1 MLTTEFLSRNQI
13 AKYGSWLKAQDP
25 QTLHNYFGYSMG
37 QQAIDSLV
45 KQFECNPKN
54 NHFLI
59 AKVDGQWAGTIHL
72 ATHGQE
78 VEFGVIVALQYRK
91 QGIANTLMDEA
102 THRHYS
108 LYVLEPFYADR
119 IAFFAPN
126 GSWTE
131 SASFVIFAAD
141 LAFALPNPPLLAL
154 GL

>member
-37 QQAIDSLV
+37 QEAIDSLV

-102 THRHYS
+102 KFGRKLNTNENIKDRLIWKHLTQKKDRYKDDFIK
-108 LYVLEPFYADR
+108 LDERMNKYALTFGDHD
-119 IAFFAPN
+119 
-126 GSWTE
+126 E
-131 SASFVIFAAD
+131 
-141 LAFALPNPPLLAL
+141 
-154 GL
+154 